1 MTDIG
6 CGTQSNAALYV
17 SFCLAETGVH
27 SGDFAGNIYIISFQ
41 LKTKLN
47 FFSELLNKYYENEP
61 IP

>member
-27 SGDFAGNIYIISFQ
+27 SGDFAENINSHSNKKQ
-41 LKTKLN
+41 NWTC
-47 FFSELLNKYYENEP
+47 FSELLNKYYENEP